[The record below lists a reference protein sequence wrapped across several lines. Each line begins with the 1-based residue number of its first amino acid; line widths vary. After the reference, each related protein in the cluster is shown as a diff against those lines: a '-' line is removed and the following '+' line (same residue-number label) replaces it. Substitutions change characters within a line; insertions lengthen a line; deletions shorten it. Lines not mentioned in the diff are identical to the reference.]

1 MCWQELN
8 QGEARWLCAPG
19 RFGKRVSGNNG
30 ERDNAVYTKLGLK
43 NETREKVYAGN
54 IRRFLGV

>member
-1 MCWQELN
+1 M
-8 QGEARWLCAPG
+8 R
-19 RFGKRVSGNNG
+19 RVVSGKGFSRNNG